1 MQTLKL
7 AVLAAALASAATLAH
22 AGDEGDSRFFLN
34 ANAGGTHSFIDNLT
48 SKNDVGYSISGGYR
62 WQDMWGFEVGYV
74 DLGKTKANNLYD
86 DSHVLAYNAELKV
99 RGATVGANF
108 KFDFARNW
116 YVTAHGGAF
125 ISQSKIREQSVFYPD
140 ISARA
145 EAHNVN
151 VYGGAGIGYN
161 INEHVGIGLNVDSYL
176 ARAKGFIHGTNTIV
190 MYTGSVEVRF

>member
-7 AVLAAALASAATLAH
+7 AALAVALASAATLVH
-22 AGDEGDSRFFLN
+22 AGDEGDSRFFVN
-34 ANAGGTHSFIDNLT
+34 ANAGGTHSFLDNLT
-48 SKNDVGYSISGGYR
+48 TKNDVGYAISGGYR
-62 WQDMWGFEVGYV
+62 WQDTWGFEVGYV
-74 DLGKTKANNLYD
+74 DLGKTKANNIYTGDYYGLYNID
-86 DSHVLAYNAELKV
+86 LKV

-116 YVTAHGGAF
+116 YITAHGGAF
-125 ISQSKIREQSVFYPD
+125 ISQSKFHEQNVYLENV
-140 ISARA
+140 SARD

-151 VYGGAGIGYN
+151 AYAGAGIGYN

-176 ARAKGFIHGTNTIV
+176 ARARGFIRGTNSIV